1 MTNVWHDI
9 APERIDPHHF
19 VAYIEIAKGSKVKYE
34 LDKATGMLKADRI
47 MSTSTQYPWSY
58 GLIPRTLAPDH
69 DPLDV
74 LVISSESIASNTIV
88 ECRPIGILRM
98 IDGGDQDDKVIAV
111 FPKDPYFAEV
121 RSYRELQPHIFDE
134 IQHFFSVYKQLE
146 GKVTQVQDVEDA
158 EAARQTIRDCMDAYN
173 EKYLAPKE

>member
-1 MTNVWHDI
+1 
-9 APERIDPHHF
+9 
-19 VAYIEIAKGSKVKYE
+19 
-34 LDKATGMLKADRI
+34 

-74 LVISSESIASNTIV
+74 LVISSEAIASNTIV

-173 EKYLAPKE
+173 NKYLAPKE